1 MGIINKLKNN
11 LVILNNNYSYYNHKN
26 EITIKNDPNNYNYIV
41 ILGRQ
46 SQIVFFSIFL
56 SVFNEINIL
65 CCVSVVKGFF

>member
-1 MGIINKLKNN
+1 M
-11 LVILNNNYSYYNHKN
+11 V

-46 SQIVFFSIFL
+46 SQIVFFSVFL

-65 CCVSVVKGFF
+65 CCVSVVKGFFWTWNHKLENGTALKRYVSFI